1 MYYCLQNYCR
11 LVSGAKRGALYNF
24 QTGRVYSISARS
36 LHLLRACG
44 EKHLEDMISLKTEDN
59 NPPLDYLHKITEMGL
74 GSFFVKKPDPPKDDA
89 LGQDEPL
96 RLNFLWLELTSSCN
110 NACQHCYATSGPC
123 SNNDCV
129 PHERWLL
136 IVSEARKEGATA
148 IQLIGGE
155 PLLYP
160 QWRELVIKAHE
171 EGFEFIEIFTNAT
184 LIDDA
189 CIDFFKRYKVNIA
202 TTIYAGNAEIHDK
215 VTRNPGSFE
224 KTLKAIKKL
233 KATDIPLRVASII
246 MKANELKPDN
256 IMTLCTELG
265 VEARFPDVVR
275 PTGRGDDEELLPT
288 TYRKPLIKP
297 PFYTNQYSFRS
308 AQRCHNCLAG
318 KIAVTSNGEVI
329 PCIFARNQICGNI
342 LDQPLTEVLKEQ
354 PLQACWHTT
363 KDHVDKCKDCEY
375 RYACYDCRPL
385 AQGSDPAKRWL
396 ACSVGC
402 LYDPYTGKW
411 DDQSSNGCGTEK
423 LSPDITAKSSQVS

>member
-1 MYYCLQNYCR
+1 MYYRLQNYCQ
-11 LVSGAKRGALYNF
+11 LVSGAARGAIYNF
-24 QTGRVYSISARS
+24 QTGTVYSINTGS
-36 LHLLRACG
+36 LRLLRACG
-44 EKHLEDMISLKTEDN
+44 EKRLEELISLKTKGD
-59 NPPLDYLHKITEMGL
+59 NPPLDFLHNITEMGL
-74 GSFFVKKPDPPKDDA
+74 GSFFVKKPGPQKNDA
-89 LGQDEPL
+89 LAQDDPL
-96 RLNFLWLELTSSCN
+96 PLNFLWLELTSSCN
-110 NACQHCYATSGPC
+110 NTCLHCYATSGPC

-136 IVSEARKEGATA
+136 LISEARKEGATA

-160 QWRELVIKAHE
+160 RWRELVIKAHE
-171 EGFEFIEIFTNAT
+171 EGYKFIEVFTNAT

-189 CIDFFKRYKVNIA
+189 CIDFFKQYKVNIA
-202 TTIYAGNAEIHDK
+202 TTIYAGSAEIHDK

-224 KTLKAIKKL
+224 KTLAAIKKL
-233 KATDIPLRVASII
+233 KSVNIPLRVASII
-246 MKANELKPDN
+246 MKANELEPDN
-256 IMTLCTELG
+256 IMTLCTKLG
-265 VEARFPDVVR
+265 VEARVPDVVR

-288 TYRKPLIKP
+288 AYRKPPIKP
-297 PFYTNQYSFRS
+297 PFYTNQYAFSS

-318 KIAVTSNGEVI
+318 KIAVTSNGDVI

-342 LDQPLTEVLKEQ
+342 LNQPLTEVLKAQ
-354 PLQACWHTT
+354 PLQACWQTT

-402 LYDPYTGKW
+402 LYNPYTGKW
-411 DDQSSNGCGTEK
+411 DDQCSNEYGPENLLPEIPVK
-423 LSPDITAKSSQVS
+423 AKD